1 MKKSLFIS
9 LFISSFIQ
17 ADTYL
22 FCKADKTLN
31 PDFDRIE
38 YSAVHIFK
46 SNVENSGYCHT
57 ELTYTPYE
65 FQPYLRT
72 TISAKLGKGRHC
84 QSSGWRQGVQ
94 RNADSYDW
102 SSARDLYTAGYL
114 SGLYKDSTYGWSDTS
129 DRSLDRTSLI
139 LTERWITKFSTPRV
153 SKELKSQC
161 EIVKSWGDLKKRFKV
176 ASKELIEL
184 QVKVN
189 ERIKEEESSRDKSE
203 NQKL

>member
-1 MKKSLFIS
+1 MKKLLFIS

-22 FCKADKTLN
+22 VCKADKTLN

-38 YSAVHIFK
+38 YSAIHIFK
-46 SNVENSGYCHT
+46 SNVEFSNYCHT
-57 ELTYTPYE
+57 ELSYNPYSFFQTYLIRP
-65 FQPYLRT
+65 
-72 TISAKLGKGRHC
+72 KLGKGPIYC
-84 QSSGWRQGVQ
+84 GDGYGNNVK

-102 SSARDLYTAGYL
+102 KHSVDLYLNNPGARLHKG
-114 SGLYKDSTYGWSDTS
+114 KTYRADGDASQ
-129 DRSLDRTSLI
+129 RSLDRTSLI
-139 LTERWITKFSTPRV
+139 LTESWTSLWTDPQTHK
-153 SKELKSQC
+153 LKSQC
-161 EIVKSWGDLKKRFKV
+161 EIVKSWGNLKKKFKV

-189 ERIKEEESSRDKSE
+189 DRIKEEESSRDKSE

>member
-1 MKKSLFIS
+1 MKKLLFIS

-38 YSAVHIFK
+38 YSAIHIFK
-46 SNVENSGYCHT
+46 SNVEKSGYCQT
-57 ELTYTPYE
+57 ELTYNPYS
-65 FQPYLRT
+65 FLPKYF
-72 TISAKLGKGRHC
+72 ISPKLGKGIHC
-84 QSSGWRQGVQ
+84 RGSHSGYGIE

-102 SSARDLYTAGYL
+102 KHSTDLYTKNPGTIR
-114 SGLYKDSTYGWSDTS
+114 LYQGKSYGVSDHS
-129 DRSLDRTSLI
+129 HRSLDRTSLI
-139 LTERWITKFSTPRV
+139 LTESWTPKFIDIRTQ
-153 SKELKSQC
+153 KLKSQC
-161 EIVKSWGDLKKRFKV
+161 EIVKSWGDLKKRFKF